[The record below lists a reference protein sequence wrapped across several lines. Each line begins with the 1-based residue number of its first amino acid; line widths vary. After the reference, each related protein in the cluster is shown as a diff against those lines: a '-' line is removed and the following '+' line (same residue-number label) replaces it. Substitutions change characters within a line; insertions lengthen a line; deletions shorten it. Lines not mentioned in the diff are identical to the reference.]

1 MKTFKEILTE
11 KKLSFDDFISK
22 VIDLGADAFD
32 AIPADKIKSMKDSDI
47 VKVVVQA
54 AMKKDKDVKIFWT
67 SNKDKDLVDKV
78 AKALQ
83 L

>member
-1 MKTFKEILTE
+1 MISFRELLTE
-11 KKLSFDDFISK
+11 KKIDFKEFVNK

-32 AIPADKIKSMKDSDI
+32 AIPADKIKTMKDADI
-47 VKVVVQA
+47 VKVVVMA
-54 AMKKDKDVKIFWT
+54 AMKKDKDVKAFWVN
-67 SNKDKDLVDKV
+67 SKEKDLVDKV